1 MKSKCL
7 MICLYPFVP
16 IEKALD
22 VLIDKLN
29 NDKGDSMKRIKP
41 RLKDICE
48 LAELCLSEC
57 YFLWSNEIRIL
68 KNSGPIEL
76 SFMIALSKSY
86 FQNLEH
92 KVISEALTLN
102 LAPKTY
108 RQYVDDNHARFK
120 SKEQFRKFQNI
131 LNKQDKQIQ
140 FII

>member
-1 MKSKCL
+1 

-76 SFMIALSKSY
+76 SFMIALSESY

-120 SKEQFRKFQNI
+120 SKEQFHKFQNI

>member
-29 NDKGDSMKRIKP
+29 DKGDSMKRIKP

-48 LAELCLSEC
+48 LAELCLSKC

-76 SFMIALSKSY
+76 SFMIALSESY

-108 RQYVDDNHARFK
+108 RQYADDNHARFK